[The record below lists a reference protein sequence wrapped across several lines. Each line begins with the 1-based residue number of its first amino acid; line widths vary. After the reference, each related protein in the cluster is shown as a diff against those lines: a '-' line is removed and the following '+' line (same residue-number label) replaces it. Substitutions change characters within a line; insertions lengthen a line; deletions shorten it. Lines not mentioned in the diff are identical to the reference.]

1 MMTIWTP
8 DLSEH
13 SGPRYLGIADALAV
27 DIQQGVLEPGSRL
40 PTHRDLARELGVTV
54 GTVSRAYAQ
63 AKRRGLVTGEVGRGT
78 FVLEPG
84 ADQGPELDLPEWP
97 DTDSIDLSMNVPPS
111 PGRNEEDIA
120 LALALD
126 SLSSRPGVGQLLQ
139 YQPHAGAAHHRA
151 AGADWIGRVG
161 LEVDPKQVLVCTGSQ
176 HAMAVC
182 FSTLTKPG
190 DVVLTE
196 SLTYAGMKGLAN
208 LFHFKLR
215 GVPMDEHG
223 ILPEAF
229 EAACE
234 STGAKLL
241 YCVPTLQ
248 NPTNTVMP
256 VERRKEIA
264 AIARRHG
271 VVIIEDDIHGLLPS
285 EPVPPIAH
293 FAPDI
298 TCYIASISKS
308 IAPGLR
314 ISYLAVPENLVE
326 RLTPGLWLTTWMASP
341 LTAEVATLWIQNGT
355 ADRILEKRRKEAA
368 ARQQLAADILADF
381 QLQSHPFGYHIWLHL
396 PEPWR
401 AEDFTE
407 QALKQRV
414 VVTPPSAFIVGRE
427 RLPHA
432 VRVCLGSVRERDR
445 LADGLRILAD
455 ILTRSPEPCCSSIV

>member
-1 MMTIWTP
+1 MWTP
-8 DLSEH
+8 DLSER
-13 SGPRYLGIADALAV
+13 SGPRYLGIADALAADV
-27 DIQQGVLEPGSRL
+27 RQGLLEPGSRL

-54 GTVSRAYAQ
+54 GTVSRAYAE
-63 AKRRGLVTGEVGRGT
+63 AERRGLVTGEVGRGT
-78 FVLEPG
+78 FVLEPDADEEEQG
-84 ADQGPELDLPEWP
+84 AELDLPEWP
-97 DTDSIDLSMNVPPS
+97 DTDSIDLSMNMPPS
-111 PGRNEEDIA
+111 AGRTEEDVA
-120 LALALD
+120 LALALEA
-126 SLSSRPGVGQLLQ
+126 LSSRPGVGALLQ

-161 LEVDPKQVLVCTGSQ
+161 LEVDPKQVLVCSGSQ

-223 ILPEAF
+223 MLPEAF
-229 EAACE
+229 QSACE
-234 STGAKLL
+234 STGAKFL

-256 VERRKEIA
+256 VERRKEVA

-285 EPVPPIAH
+285 KPVPPIAH
-293 FAPDI
+293 FASDI

-314 ISYLAVPENLVE
+314 ISYLAAPENLVE

-368 ARQQLAADILADF
+368 ARQKLAADILAGVQF
-381 QLQSHPFGYHIWLHL
+381 QSHPFAYHIWLNL

-401 AEDFTE
+401 AEDFTQ

-432 VRVCLGSVRERDR
+432 VRVCLGSVRERGR
-445 LADGLRILAD
+445 LAGGLRILAD
-455 ILTRSPEPCCSSIV
+455 ILTRSPEPCSSSIV

>member
-1 MMTIWTP
+1 MWSP
-8 DLSEH
+8 DLTEQP
-13 SGPRYLGIADALAV
+13 GPRYLGIANALAG
-27 DIQQGVLEPGSRL
+27 DIERGSLEPGSRL

-54 GTVSRAYAQ
+54 GTVSRAYGE

-78 FVLEPG
+78 FVLERG
-84 ADQGPELDLPEWP
+84 EEQEGTELDLPEWP
-97 DTDSIDLSMNVPPS
+97 DTDAIDLSMNVPPS
-111 PGRNEEDIA
+111 PGRTEEDVA
-120 LALALD
+120 LAVALD
-126 SLSSRPGVGQLLQ
+126 SLASRPGVGQLLQ
-139 YQPHAGAAHHRA
+139 YQPHAGAARHRA
-151 AGADWIGRVG
+151 AGVDWIGRVG
-161 LEVDPKQVLVCTGSQ
+161 LEVDAKQVLVCTGSQ

-196 SLTYAGMKGLAN
+196 SLTYAGMKALAN

-215 GVPMDEHG
+215 GVPMDEQG
-223 ILPEAF
+223 MLPEAF
-229 EAACE
+229 QAACE

-271 VVIIEDDIHGLLPS
+271 VVIVEDDIHGLLPP
-285 EPVPPIAH
+285 EPVPPIAQ

-298 TCYIASISKS
+298 TCYIASVSKA

-314 ISYLAVPENLVE
+314 ISYLAAPESLVE

-355 ADRILEKRRKEAA
+355 ADRILEQRRKEATV
-368 ARQQLAADILADF
+368 RQQLAADILDGF
-381 QLQSHPFGYHIWLHL
+381 QLQTHPYGYHIWLHL

-401 AEDFTE
+401 AEDFTQ
-407 QALKQRV
+407 QALKQQV
-414 VVTPPSAFIVGRE
+414 VITPPSAFIVGRE

-432 VRVCLGSVRERDR
+432 VRVCLGGVRERDR
-445 LADGLRILAD
+445 LASGLRILAD
-455 ILTRSPEPCCSSIV
+455 ILTRSPEPCSTSSIV